1 MEKNRCLQF
10 VTVTILSF
18 SGYELSLEP
27 GADHF
32 KSKRE
37 MTISERVTEDNRNN

>member
-1 MEKNRCLQF
+1 MNTIDRKNRSLPF
-10 VTVTILSF
+10 VTVTILSI

-27 GADHF
+27 GAGHF

-37 MTISERVTEDNRNN
+37 MTISERVNRK